1 MKKNIWVIAMIII
14 VLAMFVVGG
23 ALFSQMPVQMASHW
37 NAAGEAD
44 GTISKF
50 WGVFLFPI
58 ISLGLLGLFL
68 IIPRI
73 DPLRAN
79 IQKFKSYYYGF
90 IVVFLVYFLYV
101 YILTLLWNL
110 DSRFDMTQA
119 LMPAIGVL
127 FIVIGLM
134 MLKAKR
140 NYFIGIRTPW
150 TLSSDEVWDRT
161 HKLGGR
167 LFIAAGIITAI
178 LTVFLSKIAIWV
190 MLGLVLATALFSIIY
205 SYVIFHK
212 LEKEGKVTLV
222 PPSLRK

>member
-23 ALFSQMPVQMASHW
+23 ALFSQMPVQMATHW

>member
-1 MKKNIWVIAMIII
+1 MKTNFWIISMIVI
-14 VLAMFVVGG
+14 VVAMFAVGV

-44 GTISKF
+44 DTISRF

-58 ISLGLLGLFL
+58 VSLGLLGLL
-68 IIPRI
+68 LLIPRI

-90 IVVFLVYFLYV
+90 IVVFLIYFLYV

-110 DSRFDMTQA
+110 DLRFDMTRA
-119 LMPAIGVL
+119 LMPAIGIL

-134 MLKAKR
+134 MIKAKR

-167 LFIAAGIITAI
+167 LFIMIGIVTAI
-178 LTVFLSKIAIWV
+178 LAILLSTVAIWV
-190 MLGLVLATALFSIIY
+190 MLGLMLAAVLYTVVY

-212 LEKEGKVTLV
+212 LEKEGKIRLL
-222 PPSLRK
+222 PQNERK

>member
-1 MKKNIWVIAMIII
+1 MKRNIWIIAMLMI
-14 VLAMFVVGG
+14 VLAMFAVGG
-23 ALFSQMPVQMASHW
+23 ALFSQMSAQMASHW
-37 NAAGEAD
+37 NAAGEPD
-44 GTISKF
+44 GTISRF

-79 IQKFKSYYYGF
+79 IQKFKGYYYGF

-110 DSRFDMTQA
+110 DLRFDMTRA

-134 MLKAKR
+134 VFKAKR

-178 LTVFLSKIAIWV
+178 LAVFLSEIAIWV
-190 MLGLVLATALFSIIY
+190 MLGLVLATALFTIVY

-212 LEKEGKVTLV
+212 LEKEEKVTLV